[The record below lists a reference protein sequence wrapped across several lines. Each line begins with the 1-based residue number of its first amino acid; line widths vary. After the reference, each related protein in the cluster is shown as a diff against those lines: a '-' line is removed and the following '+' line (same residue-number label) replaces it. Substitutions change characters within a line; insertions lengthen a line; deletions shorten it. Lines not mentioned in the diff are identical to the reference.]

1 MSKSDLAIVTVIKHS
16 ILSVGIYTTVL
27 FASLFLPA
35 LIKNLL
41 TGSAGPNTH
50 FVAAT
55 ILCPVAFLV
64 LGAGGGRCLFSV
76 HAILTTLVGL
86 WAWLSYPE
94 NPPMNFVRQIS
105 YDLLPALGILYL
117 AGLVIS
123 IRIDAF
129 QISRKEQ

>member
-1 MSKSDLAIVTVIKHS
+1 MSKSDLAIGKVINRS
-16 ILSVGIYTTVL
+16 IFSVVIYSTVL
-27 FASLFLPA
+27 FASLYLP
-35 LIKNLL
+35 LLVKNLL
-41 TGSAGPNTH
+41 TGSAGPNTR

-55 ILCPVAFLV
+55 ILCPVAFLI
-64 LGAGGGRCLFSV
+64 LGACGGRYLFSV

-86 WAWLSYPE
+86 WAWISYPE

-105 YDLLPALGILYL
+105 YDLEPALGILYL
-117 AGLVIS
+117 AGLVFS